1 VLKNVFYIIASIIL
15 FFSGLIIYGIFLST
29 REAELSELMK
39 SKNIKEFGEASIIID
54 RRTYKLDLF
63 SDGILVKRYRA
74 VFGKNNNG
82 LKTKAND
89 YITPVG
95 DYRVCNI
102 KDDSQYYKLILINY
116 PNEKDAGEALKRGLI
131 DEKSF
136 KKISD
141 ANAKGKCPK
150 FDPILG
156 GDISIHGLGEY
167 DFIFKN
173 LPFSFNWT
181 DGSIALNNSDI
192 QELVEVIKIGT
203 PIKIKY

>member
-1 VLKNVFYIIASIIL
+1 MLKNVFYIIASIIL

-29 REAELSELMK
+29 REAPLSEIMN
-39 SKNIKEFGEASIIID
+39 SKGIKEIREPRVVVD
-54 RRTYKLDLF
+54 RRAYKLDLYA
-63 SDGILVKRYRA
+63 DGVLVKRYRA
-74 VFGKNNNG
+74 IFGKNNNG
-82 LKTKAND
+82 LKTKADD

-95 DYRVCNI
+95 DYRVCKI
-102 KDDSQYYKLILINY
+102 KDDSQYYKLIIINY

-131 DEKSF
+131 DEKAF
-136 KKISD
+136 KKIFE
-141 ANAKGKCPK
+141 ANKKGLCPE
-150 FDPILG
+150 FDPVLG

-192 QELVEVIKIGT
+192 QELVEVIKVGT
-203 PIKIKY
+203 SIKIKY